1 MNEAIVFQ
9 PYQGTKAPSDEGFW
23 DSLGGQPNNAN
34 GIMYIQLCEN
44 TDTEEEPYYKIFFY
58 FNNKWYSADDSTDDS
73 TDTQEIQV
81 GPGLQIDENG
91 VISLSL
97 KENGGLTTNESEL
110 SELSIDHE
118 QTLVMS
124 GDLWVSDGKIYTSY
138 LNALAMN
145 CGNFWFKAARS
156 NPETGI
162 PQDVLTIKDTA
173 GNTATLT
180 IDQINRLLDLLQ

>member
-44 TDTEEEPYYKIFFY
+44 ADTEEEPYYKIFFY
-58 FNNKWYSADDSTDDS
+58 FNNKWYSADDSTD
-73 TDTQEIQV
+73 TQEIQV

-91 VISLSL
+91 VINLLL
-97 KENGGLTTNESEL
+97 KDGGGLTTRESL
-110 SELSIDHE
+110 SSELSIDHS
-118 QTLVMS
+118 QPLTIS
-124 GDLWVSDGKIYTSY
+124 GDISTSDDGRISTPY
-138 LNALAMN
+138 LNTLALT
-145 CGNFWFKAARS
+145 CGKFWFKGARS
-156 NPETGI
+156 VSEVGI
-162 PQDVLTIKDTA
+162 PQDVLTIRDTE

-180 IDQINRLLDLLQ
+180 IKQINRLLNLLQ